1 MQTLPQNGS
10 QISIQETGD
19 GDWLQVDTRESFYG
33 DRDILKQATEL
44 GKYAKNTGLYIH
56 LKWWI

>member
-19 GDWLQVDTRESFYG
+19 GDWGWGLTASGHEGIFLWRQRYSETGHRTRQVC
-33 DRDILKQATEL
+33 
-44 GKYAKNTGLYIH
+44 
-56 LKWWI
+56 